1 MFSDLDRSHRS
12 VIAIISTLLFL
23 AFSIIII
30 ICLESSVCSGPE
42 ERDQCT
48 MENTLRTIEL
58 QSNLGKYLPQSQR
71 WHLDYKV
78 SRHNATS
85 LTFWALMPGLW
96 QIVQQLRP
104 IQTKIWTFNLLWHIS
119 AVGGS
124 LSDFWSSFLLCFGTN
139 FKLTQFSNKDLI
151 SHKKVWLQ
159 IISICV

>member
-58 QSNLGKYLPQSQR
+58 QSNLGKYLPQCSGDT
-71 WHLDYKV
+71 WTIKSID
-78 SRHNATS
+78 T
-85 LTFWALMPGLW
+85 M
-96 QIVQQLRP
+96 QL
-104 IQTKIWTFNLLWHIS
+104 L
-119 AVGGS
+119 
-124 LSDFWSSFLLCFGTN
+124 
-139 FKLTQFSNKDLI
+139 
-151 SHKKVWLQ
+151 
-159 IISICV
+159 